1 MHVWCIDSLYTTSEQ
16 LGSKVKGK
24 EHGGVDGGIKC
35 VGCHN
40 QQKNEEMQTQFGN
53 FAELV
58 PFEVMRGNL
67 QPLGKRIETVV
78 LYTHTLVLSRKK
90 HQLELIAR
98 KPCCKCTYDKSRIPK
113 IIDFEVLDT
122 DPKEL
127 IYYISCVAAY
137 GFDHIIIVGETDY
150 GMICL
155 DCYGRV
161 FQLDDESQF
170 FVAIEDS
177 SKKRKK
183 IQLMEMS

>member
-1 MHVWCIDSLYTTSEQ
+1 MHVWCIDSLYTTSKQ

-58 PFEVMRGNL
+58 PFEEEASVRIDSQKTML
-67 QPLGKRIETVV
+67 QV
-78 LYTHTLVLSRKK
+78 H
-90 HQLELIAR
+90 
-98 KPCCKCTYDKSRIPK
+98 DKSRIPK

-183 IQLMEMS
+183 IQLIEMS